1 MIGRKQVAA
10 VAAGAGLAAG
20 LVAEHALVRRRRTL
34 DPERDERFG
43 ERRGVRARMLE
54 RPDGA
59 RLFVEEAGPRARR
72 GAVFV
77 HASAMRT
84 DVWHYQLAGLGGH
97 RLVFYDL
104 RGHGRSQ
111 PKGDAG
117 FSIPLL
123 ADDLVAV
130 VEDCGLDEVVLVG
143 HSVGGM
149 VALELCARRPDLAR
163 DVVAGLVLVNTTYCP
178 AVETVAGGAA
188 LTRLERVTRRPLD
201 ALGGQSHRIDRLR
214 RIVRPSDAV
223 FWAVAFLAFG
233 PGASAKQIDFTYD
246 MLAETPSDVILD
258 LLRSYRDFDVTDAL
272 TSIRAP
278 ALVIGGTHDKL
289 TMAHASEHLAEN
301 LPDARLEMLDG
312 CGHMTMLERHD
323 EFDRLVGGWLDER
336 IGRPRRAARR
346 ASEEMTGT

>member
-1 MIGRKQVAA
+1 MIGRRQMAA

-20 LVAEHALVRRRRTL
+20 LVAEHAVVRRRRTR
-34 DPERDERFG
+34 DPERDEPFG
-43 ERRGVRARMLE
+43 ERRGVRARTIE

-59 RLFVEEAGPRARR
+59 RLFVEEAGPRSRR

-111 PKGDAG
+111 PKGDAP

-130 VEDCGLDEVVLVG
+130 IEECGLDEVVLVG

-149 VALELCARRPDLAR
+149 VALELCVRHADLAR
-163 DVVAGLVLVNTTYCP
+163 DAIAGLVLANTTYCP
-178 AVETVAGGAA
+178 AVETVAGSAA

-201 ALGGQSHRIDRLR
+201 ALGSQSHRIDVLR
-214 RIVRPSDAV
+214 RVVRPSDAV

-233 PGASAKQIDFTYD
+233 PAASAKQIDFTYD
-246 MLAETPSDVILD
+246 ML
-258 LLRSYRDFDVTDAL
+258 
-272 TSIRAP
+272 
-278 ALVIGGTHDKL
+278 
-289 TMAHASEHLAEN
+289 
-301 LPDARLEMLDG
+301 
-312 CGHMTMLERHD
+312 
-323 EFDRLVGGWLDER
+323 
-336 IGRPRRAARR
+336 
-346 ASEEMTGT
+346 